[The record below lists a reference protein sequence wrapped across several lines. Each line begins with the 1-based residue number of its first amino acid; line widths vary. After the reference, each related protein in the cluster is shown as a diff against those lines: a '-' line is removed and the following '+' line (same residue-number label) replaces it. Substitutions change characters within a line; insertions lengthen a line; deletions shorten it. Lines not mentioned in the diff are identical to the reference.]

1 VRVVRLRCFQRCY
14 VPVLGCSL
22 NRLAAEQRGLELSA
36 NAHDAVLARPYLS
49 KLLAESRGA
58 GLTRTRGE
66 APFLSPRS
74 RSGPPSSI
82 PRDAP
87 PPPKS
92 LRSPRNP
99 YELQTKSD

>member
-1 VRVVRLRCFQRCY
+1 MGSRL
-14 VPVLGCSL
+14 V
-22 NRLAAEQRGLELSA
+22 EHEA
-36 NAHDAVLARPYLS
+36 NEHDAVLACPYLS

-74 RSGPPSSI
+74 RSGPILYPSRRSA
-82 PRDAP
+82 AP
-87 PPPKS
+87 KNPCGR
-92 LRSPRNP
+92 LGIP